1 MGVFHFIRET
11 INEASNWVIEF
22 LLYSL
27 VGQRL
32 IPACSQPS
40 EESNEPKNTFWALQN
55 VLERENNPFIECR
68 ECHRDSYF
76 LYVFTQNKWIST
88 GDGMLMMC
96 KANTGVTCDHS
107 GTHNTFII
115 SLEHHRVP
123 LWGNIRLHREPSSTL
138 EVSRRSLT
146 TLLSN
151 CHQPSSYTTI
161 SLPPKLP
168 SAFLLGFWW

>member
-1 MGVFHFIRET
+1 
-11 INEASNWVIEF
+11 
-22 LLYSL
+22 
-27 VGQRL
+27 
-32 IPACSQPS
+32 
-40 EESNEPKNTFWALQN
+40 
-55 VLERENNPFIECR
+55 
-68 ECHRDSYF
+68 
-76 LYVFTQNKWIST
+76 
-88 GDGMLMMC
+88 MLMMC
-96 KANTGVTCDHS
+96 KANTGVKCDHS

-161 SLPPKLP
+161 RSPPRSSAASEHTTVRSALLITTTAESNLLALPTLWRPMSAAHHSGDYLCGALFPPRSRP
-168 SAFLLGFWW
+168 SHRSHLSHRTPPPPPPATIVG